1 MVAIATSSAEA
12 SFFVQRR
19 VTGDE
24 AQGKMG
30 RRKKR
35 GQPPVFSFPR
45 SFARERETSGY
56 EAVAIAC
63 FVGFTF
69 LPAKTCV
76 LLRLSSPVLPEK
88 SG

>member
-30 RRKKR
+30 KKR
-35 GQPPVFSFPR
+35 GKSPVFSFPR